1 LSKCKKDIV
10 NDERPKNGMYVGFQT
25 SLEPEVVT
33 VNKILNLKE
42 YLVDDIG
49 VEEALFEGF
58 SCSNVSLFFSIKLER
73 LAFLIHWCYL
83 HRRDFIEKFNVT
95 LVFVPGH
102 FVYSMEADQEYPF
115 PEVGTPAKPAAPQQE
130 AMDMLTEIKGVLDG
144 VKISVEDVRNRQYS
158 STMKKAQEPTILEKI
173 SELQKVTL
181 SLKRESEP
189 QNVLEK
195 ILTRLN
201 SLEAFVNSEGDG
213 EKGTLTHSIKHMDS
227 RLDDF
232 FVDMEKQKGSFE
244 AFVIRFKEL
253 GDEFISDYQKA
264 VQKQMHAM
272 EKPFQIEIPID
283 MSSIVI
289 GSRGQTLRR
298 IEKKTGVQKMTV
310 IPSTIQKG
318 CAIVTL
324 FGDPA
329 ACEKAKVEVRVLL
342 AASVNMSKKSIVV
355 VSYFSEKQM
364 VSFRGLRAHEDVL
377 QKKHYRLVPVGEK
390 VCCVSAG

>member
-227 RLDDF
+227 RLDD
-232 FVDMEKQKGSFE
+232 
-244 AFVIRFKEL
+244 
-253 GDEFISDYQKA
+253 
-264 VQKQMHAM
+264 
-272 EKPFQIEIPID
+272 
-283 MSSIVI
+283 
-289 GSRGQTLRR
+289 
-298 IEKKTGVQKMTV
+298 
-310 IPSTIQKG
+310 
-318 CAIVTL
+318 
-324 FGDPA
+324 
-329 ACEKAKVEVRVLL
+329 
-342 AASVNMSKKSIVV
+342 
-355 VSYFSEKQM
+355 
-364 VSFRGLRAHEDVL
+364 
-377 QKKHYRLVPVGEK
+377 
-390 VCCVSAG
+390 VC